1 MLGTIFLFSSA
12 VTVSLLW
19 IIGVA
24 FYIYAQIGFSAL
36 FGLPLADVSVLAGVA
51 FLPVFAFWLVIALV
65 HNVFV
70 LKSQGRA
77 LDMLLIQN
85 RRSADHAEAMVR
97 TLLETQVQTKSAL
110 VLDNIPLFI
119 DELNDLLCDIE
130 IRFGLLPAAH
140 AEKVWFRIGD
150 GDRWAFCKIVLQNAE
165 NTPMFDSNLKAQ
177 LMRDEVLMQYVR
189 QFCYRFEQMFSMLEH
204 HDEDKFL
211 TNLFQECAMGRVYA
225 RFLNAARDFEDFNRP
240 APAAPVVR
248 APAAQETPEDV
259 EVMED
264 SFDADD
270 FYAQSAARDDA
281 PEETPE
287 ADETDEAQDDGQTQE
302 ESPDGSDAQPAPVR
316 APFGFLRPTR

>member
-36 FGLPLADVSVLAGVA
+36 FGLPLTDVSALAAIA
-51 FLPVFAFWLVIALV
+51 FLPVFAFWLVIALI

-70 LKSQGRA
+70 LKNQGRA
-77 LDMLLIQN
+77 LDMLLVQN
-85 RRSADHAEAMVR
+85 RRAADHAEAMVR

-110 VLDNIPLFI
+110 VMDNIPLFI

-150 GDRWAFCKIVLQNAE
+150 GDRWAFCKIILQNAE
-165 NTPMFDSNLKAQ
+165 NTPMFDTNLKAQ
-177 LMRDEVLMQYVR
+177 LMRDELLMQYVR

-225 RFLNAARDFEDFNRP
+225 RFLSIMRGFEDFGRP
-240 APAAPVVR
+240 APAAE
-248 APAAQETPEDV
+248 ALNTPDEED
-259 EVMED
+259 EREEPRD
-264 SFDADD
+264 DEERDAFDAED
-270 FYAQSAARDDA
+270 FYAESAARDDR
-281 PEETPE
+281 PDDEDETVTETPQS
-287 ADETDEAQDDGQTQE
+287 DEPRQKP
-302 ESPDGSDAQPAPVR
+302 SPAPAR